1 MRVFVSK
8 TFDRWARRE
17 GLGDAALL
25 RAAIET
31 AAGNFDAD
39 LGGFLFKKRIAR
51 RGEGKSGGY
60 RTIIGFR
67 KGASDRIAFLFGYAK
82 NERDN
87 IEMKDLEDLSDVARS
102 LLTADDDVL
111 ARLVDAGR
119 YRKLEA
125 EE

>member
-1 MRVFVSK
+1 MRVLVSE

-17 GLGDAALL
+17 GLRDTALL
-25 RAAIET
+25 RAATET

-67 KGASDRIAFLFGYAK
+67 RGMSERIVFLFGFAK

-87 IEMKDLEDLSDVARS
+87 IETKDLQGLSGLARS
-102 LLTADDDVL
+102 LLAADDDVL
-111 ARLVDAGR
+111 GRLVDAGR
-119 YRKLEA
+119 YRMLETGK
-125 EE
+125 